1 MATYSVYDIKI
12 DNTIAF
18 APGVTAGYVLTT
30 RLDGTTYWSLGG
42 SGAVGATGATG
53 PQGNTGATGATGNT
67 GATGTF
73 AYSSTPLLLADG
85 ATISWSL
92 TQSVNAY
99 VTINGN
105 RALTISGATS
115 GDYGTLRIIQNATGS
130 NRINTWPTG
139 SKFPSGTYSFSTTAN
154 SYDLFSFYLDS
165 SGNYNWVFNK
175 TFS

>member
-1 MATYSVYDIKI
+1 MTYSVYNIKI
-12 DNTIAF
+12 DNSLSF
-18 APGVTAGYVLTT
+18 APGVTAGYVLGIAADGSTFWTT
-30 RLDGTTYWSLGG
+30 GG
-42 SGAVGATGATG
+42 FGATG
-53 PQGNTGATGATGNT
+53 PTGPAGSNGAAGATGNT

-73 AYSSTPLLLADG
+73 AYSSTPLSLADG

-105 RALTISGATS
+105 RALTVTGATY

-154 SYDLFSFYLDS
+154 SYDLYSFYLDS